1 MKNICNASKETGWWI
16 WSSIQPRTWREGRG
30 KKGEKKRE
38 GNVAGT
44 KAVLGNKTCTHTSCK
59 NMNIDI

>member
-1 MKNICNASKETGWWI
+1 MDLEFKSSLEHGGKGGGKE
-16 WSSIQPRTWREGRG
+16 G
-30 KKGEKKRE
+30 KKKRE

-44 KAVLGNKTCTHTSCK
+44 KAVLGNKTCTHMSCK

>member
-1 MKNICNASKETGWWI
+1 MPARRQASG
-16 WSSIQPRTWREGRG
+16 SGVQVQPRTWREGRR

-44 KAVLGNKTCTHTSCK
+44 KAVLGNKTFTHMSCK